1 MEGVTTTYE
10 QLQQMTPAERTAH
23 FKASIVRDLDQL
35 PEQYRA
41 RLDAQT
47 ARVLEREE
55 RLRGTAA
62 AAS

>member
-1 MEGVTTTYE
+1 MEDATTTYE

-23 FKASIVRDLDQL
+23 FKASVVHDLDQL
-35 PEQYRA
+35 PERYRA

-55 RLRGTAA
+55 RLRGTA
-62 AAS
+62 S